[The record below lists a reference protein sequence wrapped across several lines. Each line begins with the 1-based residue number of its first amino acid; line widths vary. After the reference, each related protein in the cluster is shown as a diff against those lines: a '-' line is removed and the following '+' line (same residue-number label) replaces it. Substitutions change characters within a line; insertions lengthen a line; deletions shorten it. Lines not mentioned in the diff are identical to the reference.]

1 MKKNLILI
9 AFTALLF
16 AACGRSV
23 NPVGTDI
30 APMLSSGL
38 ASPIHLN
45 PIETVVFINDYVMP
59 QFEITHAEAK
69 GHDIRIDQENRL
81 LHITRLPETKSKLA
95 ELRLTVEGR
104 ILSIIMIASDNEFV
118 TFRIPDNRFRSLRI
132 KGEFNDWN
140 DNMGI
145 AELIDGYWTLT
156 LEIPVGTYQYCLVVN
171 GVDQPNPH
179 NPEIISNGMGGF
191 NSILTVGDMSG
202 TPPSLFTISANRN
215 ITIYVENPYKEL
227 FVFWQNVRLD
237 ERFVRVQNDGTIS
250 ISIPRN
256 ARRLDRSFIRV
267 FTYNDAGMSNDLLIP
282 IQRGRVIK
290 NPNDLTRSDWHRM
303 IMYMLMIDRFYDG
316 DPSNNRPLNIPEVHY
331 MADWFG
337 GDFAGITKKIKDG
350 YFQRLGMN
358 TLWISPITQNPPGAW
373 GLHEELHYGF
383 RTEFT
388 GYHGYWPIYMT
399 VPDHRFG
406 TEEELRTLLRTAHA
420 HNMNVLLDY
429 AANHLHQDSPFV
441 EGRESWFT
449 PLYLPCGTQNIG
461 FWDEH
466 RLTTWFDWFLPK
478 FDFEQEVVSEGL
490 ADSLMFWVEQF
501 DFDGFRHDA
510 TKHIHERFWRAVTSR
525 MKERMDRPIFQMGE
539 TYGSPQLIRSYVGS
553 GMMDGQFDFNLF
565 DAIVNA
571 LIDPNGSFVN
581 LNRTMMQSL
590 RTHGFHNLMGIVTG
604 NHDKGRFISY
614 AGGCLRRGE
623 DSKQAGWTREVTVGD
638 ASIAFP
644 KLRLL
649 QTFIL
654 TTPGIPV
661 IYQGDEFG
669 QPGGDDPDNRRWMQF
684 DGLNADELKTRR
696 NVETLAHLRTN
707 SMPLIFG
714 KYVPLVVE
722 DDVLVFGR
730 FYFGEGVIVG
740 LNKSREARTVEF
752 TLPSA
757 YGGGRRTMTIGAL
770 DHAID
775 KL

>member
-1 MKKNLILI
+1 MKKNLII
-9 AFTALLF
+9 VVCAALLL

-23 NPVGTDI
+23 NPISSEI

-38 ASPIHLN
+38 ASPIHLS
-45 PIETVVFINDYVMP
+45 PIETVVFINDYIMP
-59 QFEITHAEAK
+59 QFEVTAAEAI
-69 GHDIRIDQENRL
+69 GHDIRVDQENRL
-81 LHITRLPETKSKLA
+81 LHITRRPETTSKLA
-95 ELRLTVEGR
+95 ELRLTVEGQ
-104 ILSIIMIASDNEFV
+104 ILSILMIASDSEYV
-118 TFRIPDNRFRSLRI
+118 TFRIPDNRYRSLRI

-140 DNMGI
+140 ENLAV
-145 AELIDGYWTLT
+145 AELIDGYWTVT
-156 LEIPVGTYQYCLVVN
+156 IEVPHGVFQYCLVVN
-171 GVDQPNPH
+171 GADMPNPH
-179 NPEIISNGMGGF
+179 NPIIVSNGMGGF
-191 NSILTVGDMSG
+191 NSLLTVGDLYG
-202 TPPSLFTISANRN
+202 TPPSLFTVSGGRQV
-215 ITIYVENPYKEL
+215 TIYVENQHEEL

-237 ERFVRVQNDGTIS
+237 DRFIRTHNDGRVTIAV
-250 ISIPRN
+250 PRN
-256 ARRLDRSFIRV
+256 ARSMERSFIRV
-267 FTYNDAGMSNDLLIP
+267 FTYNYAGKSNDVLVPL
-282 IQRGRVIK
+282 QRGRVIQ
-290 NPNDLTRSDWHRM
+290 NADQLVRSDWHRM
-303 IMYMLMIDRFYDG
+303 IMYMLMVDRFKDG
-316 DPSNNRPLNIPEVHY
+316 DPSNNRPLNIPEVHP

-337 GDFAGITKKIKDG
+337 GDFVGITKKIESG

-358 TLWISPITQNPPGAW
+358 TLWISPITMNPPGAW
-373 GLHEELHYGF
+373 GLHEEADKGV
-383 RTEFT
+383 RSKFT

-399 VPDHRFG
+399 VVDPRFG

-420 HNMNVLLDY
+420 NNMNVLLDY

-441 EGRESWFT
+441 QGRESWFT
-449 PLYLPCGTQNIG
+449 PLYLPDGRRNIG
-461 FWDEH
+461 YWDEH
-466 RLTTWFDWFLPK
+466 RLTTWFDYFLPK

-510 TKHIHERFWRAVTSR
+510 TKHIHDRFWRTVTLR
-525 MKERMDRPIFQMGE
+525 MKQRMDRPIFQIGE

-553 GMMDGQFDFNLF
+553 GMLDGQFDFNLF

-581 LNRTMMQSL
+581 VNRTMMQSL
-590 RTHGFHNLMGIVTG
+590 RVHGFHNLMGIVTG

-623 DSKQAGWTREVTVGD
+623 DSKRAGWTREITVGD
-638 ASIAFP
+638 AEIAFP

-654 TTPGIPV
+654 TVPGIPV

-684 DGLNADELKTRR
+684 DGLNEDELKTRR

-740 LNKSREARTVEF
+740 LNKSRVNRTVEF

-757 YGGGRRTMTIGAL
+757 FGGRTQTLTIPAM
-770 DHAID
+770 DHAIE